1 MAASNLVYRQLTCNR
16 IKLKITNFATL
27 RLNPLLYT
35 PIGAE
40 NYEDTFS
47 GGYYHNTPR
56 TCAYNKA
63 TASSLHSESCSV
75 GITNKG
81 GVRN

>member
-1 MAASNLVYRQLTCNR
+1 LSCNR
-16 IKLKITNFATL
+16 IKSKITNFVTR
-27 RLNPLLYT
+27 RLNTFFYT

-40 NYEDTFS
+40 KYGDTFPD
-47 GGYYHNTPR
+47 GYYHIRPG

-63 TASSLHSESCSV
+63 TASSLHSKSCSV